1 MPRPSATTKRGL
13 AGSLTAQPARTAAI
27 KREKK
32 KELRFSIEKR
42 GKGIRAPLASL
53 RKGRIPLA
61 NPAQIGELSF
71 SVSSP
76 SLLYAAIGLL
86 AGITAGC
93 FGIGGGTIIVP
104 ALILLCGVPYHV
116 AVGTSLALI
125 IPISLA
131 GAATSWRLNT
141 VDWRITAAC
150 AVTGMAGAVLGSLW
164 IQKIPEVVARRGF
177 AVFLLYAAWRL
188 WMK

>member
-1 MPRPSATTKRGL
+1 MATQT
-13 AGSLTAQPARTAAI
+13 
-27 KREKK
+27 
-32 KELRFSIEKR
+32 
-42 GKGIRAPLASL
+42 
-53 RKGRIPLA
+53 
-61 NPAQIGELSF
+61 
-71 SVSSP
+71 
-76 SLLYAAIGLL
+76 LLFAAIGLL
-86 AGITAGC
+86 AGFASGC

-104 ALILLCGVPYHV
+104 ALILLCGVPFHV

-150 AVTGMAGAVLGSLW
+150 ALTGMAGAVLGSLW

-188 WMK
+188 WIK

>member
-86 AGITAGC
+86 
-93 FGIGGGTIIVP
+93 
-104 ALILLCGVPYHV
+104 LILLCGVPYHV

-164 IQKIPEVVARRGF
+164 IQKIPEAVARRGF

-188 WMK
+188 WTK